1 MSGTDELVSCCSP
14 AGSTTGAAASGCC
27 GSTSESTATT
37 LSLTPV
43 AGLREQVR
51 ERYSAVATSGS
62 GCCGP
67 VEDDPPFGSGLY
79 DATALVDL
87 PADAIALSLGCGN
100 PGAIAEIAPGDRVL
114 DLGSGAGIDILLAAR
129 QVGPTGHAIGVDMTP
144 AMIERARSNV
154 RAAGAT
160 NVDIREGEIENLP
173 VADASVDVVISNCVV
188 NLSTDKPAV
197 LAETFRV
204 LTPGGRIAISD
215 VVAEDHLSAAER
227 AERGSFAG
235 CIAGA
240 LSRSEYLTILRNVGF
255 EDPEVTFTGDV
266 AAGMHNALV
275 SAGKPRTA

>member
-1 MSGTDELVSCCSP
+1 MNETDAQSSCRGP
-14 AGSTTGAAASGCC
+14 AGSTTGAAASSCC
-27 GSTSESTATT
+27 GPSSEDTATA

-43 AGLREQVR
+43 TGLREQVR

-62 GCCGP
+62 GCCGS
-67 VEDDPPFGSGLY
+67 VEDDPRFGSGLY

-87 PADAIALSLGCGN
+87 PADAVALSLGCGD
-100 PGAIAEIAPGDRVL
+100 PGAIADLAPGERVL
-114 DLGSGAGIDILLAAR
+114 DLGSGAGIDVLLASR
-129 QVGPTGHAIGVDMTP
+129 QVGPTGHVIGVDMTP
-144 AMIERARSNV
+144 EMIERARSNAA
-154 RAAGAT
+154 AAGAT

-215 VVAEDHLSAAER
+215 VVSEDHLGAAER

-240 LSRSEYLTILRNVGF
+240 LSRSEYLAILRDVGF
-255 EDPEVTFTGDV
+255 EDPEVTFTGEV
-266 AAGMHNALV
+266 ASGMHNARV